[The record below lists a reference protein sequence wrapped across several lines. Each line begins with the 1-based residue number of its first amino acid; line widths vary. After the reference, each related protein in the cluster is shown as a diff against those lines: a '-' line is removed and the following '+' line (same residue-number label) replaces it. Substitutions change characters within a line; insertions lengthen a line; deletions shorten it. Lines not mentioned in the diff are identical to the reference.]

1 MFEKVRDPG
10 SFVESLNV
18 PLQDRRFDAFSSHA
32 PSIVFCILF
41 DEVDI
46 VPYRDYHEAVIEK
59 NKVRVAELK
68 QSSDMRQAE
77 LEAETVRL

>member
-1 MFEKVRDPG
+1 MLF
-10 SFVESLNV
+10 
-18 PLQDRRFDAFSSHA
+18 SHA
-32 PSIVFCILF
+32 PSHVFCILF
-41 DEVDI
+41 KGNI
-46 VPYRDYHEAVIEK
+46 MLYRDYHEAVIEK